1 MPDTDEIIQVVN
13 ETATIEKR
21 DVVTGRVRVSTRTA
35 TADELVS
42 ATLKRGNVEVTR
54 IPINREIDAPP
65 PVRTEGDT
73 TFVPVV
79 EEILVVEKRWV
90 LLEEIQ
96 IRQTTKTQAVE
107 LPVTLRKQHAV
118 IERENLRENSSEE
131 EP

>member
-1 MPDTDEIIQVVN
+1 MPDTDETIQVVN

-21 DVVTGRVRVSTRTA
+21 DVVTGRVRVSTRTD

-42 ATLKRGNVEVTR
+42 ATLERGNVEVTR

-73 TFVPVV
+73 TFLPVV

-118 IERENLRENSSEE
+118 IERENLRENSTEE
-131 EP
+131 ET

>member
-1 MPDTDEIIQVVN
+1 MPDTDETIQVVN

-21 DVVTGRVRVSTRTA
+21 DVVTGRVRVSTRTD

-42 ATLKRGNVEVTR
+42 ATLERGNVEVTR

-65 PVRTEGDT
+65 PVRTEGDSM
-73 TFVPVV
+73 FVPVV

-90 LLEEIQ
+90 LVEEIQ

-118 IERENLRENSSEE
+118 IERENLRENLSEE
-131 EP
+131 ET

>member
-1 MPDTDEIIQVVN
+1 MPDTDETIQVVN

-42 ATLKRGNVEVTR
+42 ATLARGNVEVTR
-54 IPINREIDAPP
+54 LPINREIDAPP
-65 PVRTEGDT
+65 PVRTEGDSM
-73 TFVPVV
+73 FVPVV

-90 LLEEIQ
+90 LVEEIQ

-107 LPVTLRKQHAV
+107 LPVRLRKQHAV

-131 EP
+131 ET

>member
-118 IERENLRENSSEE
+118 IERENLRENSTEE
-131 EP
+131 ET

>member
-21 DVVTGRVRVSTRTA
+21 DVVTGRVRVSTRTD

-42 ATLKRGNVEVTR
+42 ATLERGNVEVTR

-118 IERENLRENSSEE
+118 IERENLRENSTEE
-131 EP
+131 ET

>member
-131 EP
+131 ET

>member
-1 MPDTDEIIQVVN
+1 MPNTDEIIQVVN

-21 DVVTGRVRVSTRTA
+21 DVVTGRVRVSTRTD

-42 ATLKRGNVEVTR
+42 ATLERGNVEVTR

-118 IERENLRENSSEE
+118 IERENLRENSTEE
-131 EP
+131 ET

>member
-1 MPDTDEIIQVVN
+1 MPDTDETIQVVN

-21 DVVTGRVRVSTRTA
+21 DVVTGRVRVSTRTD

-42 ATLKRGNVEVTR
+42 ATLERGNVEVTR

-118 IERENLRENSSEE
+118 IERENLRENSTEE
-131 EP
+131 ET